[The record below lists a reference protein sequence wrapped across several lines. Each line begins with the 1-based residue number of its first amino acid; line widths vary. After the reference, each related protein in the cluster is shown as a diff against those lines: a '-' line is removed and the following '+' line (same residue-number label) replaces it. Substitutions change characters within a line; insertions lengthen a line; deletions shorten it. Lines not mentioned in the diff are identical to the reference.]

1 MHRTQPAPSQK
12 CPCLDDFAAGRDSQ
26 MWPHHV
32 FLMWALLTTRA
43 SWSAPARE
51 HGKERNM
58 QERTMRRRVPW
69 YLAAWV
75 CALALIAAH
84 PQPSFANAIYVTTT
98 EDKVSDVSLGDRG
111 CSLKEAIF
119 SSKFRNH
126 VAIQSFLP
134 FSQSITT
141 LVLVPV
147 TTSCAIGSGDD
158 TIYLPSGAVLNLSK
172 ITDDV
177 DNFVGPTAT
186 PMIFSKITIQANG
199 ATLVW
204 SGGGHA
210 RAFAVG
216 KGGSLTIEGAY
227 IKGFSTKGGN
237 AGDGG
242 AGGGLGAG
250 GAIYVTENGQASI
263 LNSTFE
269 DNSAVGGNGSGDG
282 MSDGGAGGGGG
293 LGGNGDGWTVDR
305 LLFGTGGGGGGSRG
319 NAKAGGG
326 GGTVALWFNCG
337 AGLLP
342 FGAAAPCPGGG
353 GNGGSEANVFDIEDQ
368 GGDGNYGGGGGGGGS
383 GGTHGGNGGFGGG
396 GGGTFGPDTGLKGFT
411 SQGGNGGFGGGSG
424 AGLQVI
430 TGGSG
435 QPGPFG
441 GKAEG
446 SSGGGGG
453 GLGGAIF
460 VHGGTVVIQNSTFFN
475 NSVFRGNGGI
485 TSGNAA
491 DNGAD
496 AGAAIFCVDCH
507 LTVQNVTISGNLS
520 SAADA
525 GIKVYQTSTDKPTSF
540 ILENTIIYANGGE
553 NADRSHFG
561 TARECSVVGFVIA
574 GTFSG
579 NLIEDNDN
587 CPGVVSQ
594 GDPLLGPLQM
604 NGGATP
610 TMAIPK
616 TSAAWN
622 TGTFPESLLTD
633 QRGTPR
639 PQEGGYDIGAF
650 ELCDVVRNPNC
661 FLAGTAQT
669 EPLTMI
675 ASPPV
680 GGTTQPAPGMSSAGE
695 NSVIVVSAI
704 PAPGYAFQGWLGNVA
719 VPSSQITTVVMNQPQ
734 SVTANFVP
742 CGCASDITG
751 LITVTHGGYVY
762 NLATQRFA
770 QTLTLANTSTSTII
784 GPISLVVENLSSNA
798 TLFNLTGL
806 TDSFLPPIRLPY
818 INTTAASLAPG
829 QSVSVTLQFTNPS
842 KAAITYTTRVIAGP
856 GVR

>member
-1 MHRTQPAPSQK
+1 
-12 CPCLDDFAAGRDSQ
+12 
-26 MWPHHV
+26 
-32 FLMWALLTTRA
+32 
-43 SWSAPARE
+43 
-51 HGKERNM
+51 M
-58 QERTMRRRVPW
+58 QERIMRRSVPW

-84 PQPSFANAIYVTTT
+84 PRPSFANAIYVTTM

-134 FSQSITT
+134 FSKTITT
-141 LVLVPV
+141 LVLVLV

-172 ITDDV
+172 ITDDS

-199 ATLVW
+199 AALVW

-216 KGGSLTIEGAY
+216 GGGSLTIQGAN

-250 GAIYVTENGQASI
+250 GAIYVAENGQATI

-269 DNSAVGGNGSGDG
+269 GNSAVGGNGSGDG
-282 MSDGGAGGGGG
+282 LFNGGAGGGGG
-293 LGGNGDGWTVDR
+293 LGGNGDGWTLDP
-305 LLFGTGGGGGGSRG
+305 LGFGTGGGGGGSRG
-319 NAKAGGG
+319 NAQAGGG
-326 GGTVALWFNCG
+326 GGTVALSFNCG
-337 AGLLP
+337 AGALLP
-342 FGAAAPCPGGG
+342 AGGAAPCPGGG
-353 GNGGSEANVFDIEDQ
+353 GNGGSQANVFDLEDQ

-383 GGTHGGNGGFGGG
+383 GGGHGGNGGFGGG
-396 GGGTFGPDTGLKGFT
+396 GGGTFPAELPFST
-411 SQGGNGGFGGGSG
+411 QGGNGGFGGGSG
-424 AGLQVI
+424 SGIQVI

-453 GLGGAIF
+453 ALGGAIF

-475 NSVFRGNGGI
+475 NSVFRGNGG
-485 TSGNAA
+485 TTNGNTA

-507 LTVQNVTISGNLS
+507 LTVQNATISGNLS
-520 SAADA
+520 SSADA
-525 GIKVYQTSTDKPTSF
+525 GIKVYQTSADKPTSF
-540 ILENTIIYANGGE
+540 ILENTIVYANGGVD
-553 NADRSHFG
+553 ADGLRVG
-561 TARECSVVGFVIA
+561 TERECSVIGFVISGA
-574 GTFSG
+574 FSG
-579 NLIEDNDN
+579 NLIENNDN

-604 NGGATP
+604 NGGPTP

-622 TGTFPESLLTD
+622 TGTFPESLPTD

-650 ELCDVVRNPNC
+650 ELCDFVRNFNC
-661 FLAGTAQT
+661 FIVGVAQT
-669 EPLTMI
+669 EPLTLI
-675 ASPPV
+675 ASPPA
-680 GGTTQPAPGMSSAGE
+680 GGTTQPAPGMSDAAE
-695 NSVIVVSAI
+695 NSVVVIEAI
-704 PAPGYAFQGWLGNVA
+704 PALGYAFQGWLGNVA
-719 VPSSQITTVVMNQPQ
+719 VPSSQITTVVMNQAQ
-734 SVTANFVP
+734 TVTANFVP

-751 LITVTHGGYVY
+751 SITVTRGGYVY
-762 NLATQRFA
+762 NLATQRFV
-770 QTLTLANTSTSTII
+770 QTLTLTNNSAGTIV
-784 GPISLVVENLSSNA
+784 GPISLVVESLSSNA

-806 TDSFLPPIRLPY
+806 TDSSLPPVGLPY

-829 QSVSVTLQFTNPS
+829 QSVNVILQFTNPS
-842 KAAITYTTRVIAGP
+842 KAAITYTTRVLAGP
-856 GVR
+856 GAR